1 MKIWLFFYLV
11 LSVFFFYIIIDE
23 IKPWENAGSLLTSRA
38 FASSI
43 TYEIKFNDTVMY
55 VLGGYQINTGFLD
68 TVEQY
73 DKNTETFE
81 KMDSMTMPEEKSH
94 FCR

>member
-1 MKIWLFFYLV
+1 
-11 LSVFFFYIIIDE
+11 
-23 IKPWENAGSLLTSRA
+23 
-38 FASSI
+38 
-43 TYEIKFNDTVMY
+43 MY

-81 KMDSMTMPEEKSH
+81 KMDSMTMPERKSH
-94 FCR
+94 FCTLLVEVSIYKSLT

>member
-1 MKIWLFFYLV
+1 
-11 LSVFFFYIIIDE
+11 
-23 IKPWENAGSLLTSRA
+23 
-38 FASSI
+38 
-43 TYEIKFNDTVMY
+43 MY

-81 KMDSMTMPEEKSH
+81 KMDSMTMPERKSH
-94 FCR
+94 FCTLLVEVSNIRLITCFSNF